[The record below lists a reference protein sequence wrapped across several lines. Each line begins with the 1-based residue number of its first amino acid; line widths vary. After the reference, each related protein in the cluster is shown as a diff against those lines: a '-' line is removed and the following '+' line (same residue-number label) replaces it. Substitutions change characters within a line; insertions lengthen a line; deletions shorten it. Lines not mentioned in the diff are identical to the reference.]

1 MIACFR
7 YASINLHSVYLPPSI
22 LEFNYDSQDWLQKEA
37 DEVDKL
43 ILVEILDIALTSES
57 FCIHEI
63 IDLVQQVRNK
73 AEILF
78 SEVCSSLNQISK
90 SFLGPVLQEGGNAV
104 TDFKHLIAE
113 LKGMLHKEKEE
124 SEVRDLRCCDSL
136 PFLQLFSRCLPL
148 PKKRVSR

>member
-1 MIACFR
+1 MVACFR
-7 YASINLHSVYLPPSI
+7 YASIDLHSVYLPPSK
-22 LEFNYDSQDWLQKEA
+22 LEFSYDSQDWLQKEA

-63 IDLVQQVRNK
+63 VDLVQQVRIK

-78 SEVCSSLNQISK
+78 SEVCNALNQIS
-90 SFLGPVLQEGGNAV
+90 SRGNTV

-113 LKGMLHKEKEE
+113 LEGMLQKEKEE
-124 SEVRDLRCCDSL
+124 SE
-136 PFLQLFSRCLPL
+136 
-148 PKKRVSR
+148 